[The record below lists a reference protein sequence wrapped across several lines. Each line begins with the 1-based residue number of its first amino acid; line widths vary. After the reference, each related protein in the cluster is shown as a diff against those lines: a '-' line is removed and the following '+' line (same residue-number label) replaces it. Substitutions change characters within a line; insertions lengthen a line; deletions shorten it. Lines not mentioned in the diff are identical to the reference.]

1 MLKTKR
7 SAILSLALVFLSG
20 SVLGAVAQ
28 RLYMVKTVLSSVS
41 PVQPNK
47 RPDPEEIR
55 KHMVQEARERLKLD
69 DQQVKQLDQ
78 IYEETREQVEQAR
91 HKANAEMRTIWD
103 TQVARTRT
111 LLRPDQIPL
120 YEQLRAERE
129 TRRRNHPPGGG
140 PGGPPPP
147 GDRK

>member
-7 SAILSLALVFLSG
+7 SAILSLLLVFVSG

-28 RLYMVKTVLSSVS
+28 RLYMVKTVSGVN
-41 PVQPNK
+41 PPQPGR

-55 KHMVQEARERLKLD
+55 KHMVQETKERVKLD
-69 DQQVKQLDQ
+69 DEQVKQLNQ
-78 IYEETREQVEQAR
+78 IYDETREQVEQIR
-91 HKANAEMRTIWD
+91 HKANAEIRTVWD
-103 TQVARTRT
+103 TQVARSRAI
-111 LLRPDQIPL
+111 LRPDQIPA

-129 TRRRNHPPGGG
+129 SHRRQHPPGGG
-140 PGGPPPP
+140 PPP